1 LNFRNFKT
9 TGPALLALSFLVLFS
24 SPDSIAFEPT
34 NQLGLGT
41 SKYKD
46 LYVAVA
52 SEGKVMHLDTETGIY
67 LGDFVSSKDIGAG
80 SITDVSVCSCGG
92 AIAMLDEA
100 EKTIRLYDYD
110 RNKLWDYDLNEPEL
124 SYDRQ
129 RVNAIAL
136 CQDSDYEH
144 VITTTPE
151 KIFHISPPGQQSKIF
166 PKETLAGLGNPAGA
180 YMDFIKQVFVCD
192 PDNSRV
198 IKTTEYGNLTASF
211 GQDILSHPI
220 DVSTTEDN
228 DRRIWVADSG
238 TRKVHVFS
246 EDFAH
251 LFDCGDSILQNPS
264 TVICDYLD
272 SGCYVGE
279 IVNGKIN
286 IHKFDKNGVYLFSIK
301 DLTSLPIQKLSYTKS
316 GSYVLY
322 NRSGENI
329 KLSTPAKKSSSIFM
343 VELRA
348 VCESLGFEVSWVAK
362 TRTVI
367 IKKPGASIKLNI
379 STSTVDLP
387 DKQIILDPKP
397 TIIKSRVIVPSTFF
411 DMALDVSSSS
421 SQDTIFFVS
430 PKLLPG
436 QSSPQAD
443 IGKDLFEVKCNK
455 CHQAP
460 SPDTKERDAWPEIV
474 KRMASKDP
482 SWITNVDLD
491 RISHY
496 LWGQGKPGQRP

>member
-1 LNFRNFKT
+1 MSSRNFKT
-9 TGPALLALSFLVLFS
+9 TGPAMLALSFLVLFA

-52 SEGKVMHLDTETGIY
+52 SVGKVMHLDTETGIY
-67 LGDFVSSKDIGAG
+67 LGDFISSKNIGAG

-100 EKTIRLYDYD
+100 EKTVRLYDYD
-110 RNKLWDYDLNEPEL
+110 RNKLWNYDLKGPEL
-124 SYDRQ
+124 FYDKQ
-129 RVNAIAL
+129 SVNAIAL

-144 VITTTPE
+144 VIATAPG
-151 KIFHISPPGQQSKIF
+151 KIFHISPPGQSSKVF
-166 PKETLAGLGNPAGA
+166 PKEILSTLGNPAGA
-180 YMDFIKQVFVCD
+180 YMDFIKQVFICD
-192 PDNSRV
+192 PDNSRI
-198 IKTTEYGNLTASF
+198 IKTTEYGNLTGSF
-211 GQDILSHPI
+211 GQGVLSSPV

-238 TRKVHVFS
+238 TKKVHVFS
-246 EDFAH
+246 ENFAH
-251 LFDCGDSILQNPS
+251 LFDCGDGIVKNPS
-264 TVICDYLD
+264 SVICDYLD

-279 IVNGKIN
+279 VTDGKVN

-301 DLTSLPIQKLSYTKS
+301 DLMSLPAQKLSYTKT

-329 KLSTPAKKSSSIFM
+329 KLSTPAKNTSGIFM

-348 VCESLGFEVSWVAK
+348 VCESLGFEVLWAPK
-362 TRTVI
+362 TRTVTI
-367 IKKPGASIKLNI
+367 RKPGSSIKLNI
-379 STSTVDLP
+379 DNATVELP
-387 DKQIILDPKP
+387 DKRILLDPKP
-397 TIIKSRVIVPSTFF
+397 TILKSRIIVPSTFF
-411 DMALDVSSSS
+411 DMALDISSSS
-421 SQDTIFFVS
+421 TQDTIFFIS
-430 PKLLPG
+430 PKLIPG
-436 QSSPQAD
+436 QTPPKPD
-443 IGKDLFEVKCNK
+443 IGKDLFEAKCNR

-460 SPDTKERDAWPEIV
+460 SPDTKERDIWPEIV

-482 SWITNVDLD
+482 SWITSVDSD

-496 LWGQGKPGQRP
+496 LWGQGKPGKKP